1 MICKHCN
8 QEIPDTSCR
17 CPYCNRIV
25 RDLGAAQPYI
35 HTPRQNMVPATND
48 FQQENIPFE
57 TAAEDVPVS
66 GSANTD
72 HIFCMTCGAKLPK
85 TAAFCSSCGAS
96 ISASKSAPAQ
106 PVNTYTPPVQDAYI
120 DIDDVSPKNK
130 WIALLLCLFAGG
142 LGLHRFYVGKTGT
155 GIVWLLTC
163 GCFGI
168 GSLIDCIMII
178 MDNFTDVDGKKLNS
192 KEK

>member
-1 MICKHCN
+1 MTCRHCN
-8 QEIPDTSCR
+8 QEIPDTSSR

-25 RDLGAAQPYI
+25 RDLGVAQSYVY
-35 HTPRQNMVPATND
+35 TPRQDLEPVQNANL
-48 FQQENIPFE
+48 QESAPVENH
-57 TAAEDVPVS
+57 AEEVPVFKP
-66 GSANTD
+66 GNAD
-72 HIFCMTCGAKLPK
+72 YIFCMSCGAKLPK
-85 TAAFCSSCGAS
+85 TAAFCSSCGAP
-96 ISASKSAPAQ
+96 ISAPKATPAQ
-106 PVNTYTPPVQDAYI
+106 PANTYTPPVQESSI
-120 DIDDVSPKNK
+120 DNDDVSPKNK
-130 WIALLLCLFAGG
+130 WIALLLCLFTGG

-178 MDNFTDVDGKKLNS
+178 TDNFTDVDGKKLNS